1 MNNIANKKI
10 LLIICGG
17 ISAYKSLEI
26 IRLLK
31 KKGATVKT
39 ILTKSAKEFVT
50 PLSVASL
57 SQGKVYDDL
66 FSHENESEMDH
77 ISLSRWSDLILVAP
91 TTANTI
97 SKLSTGSSD
106 DLASTVILASDKKI
120 FLVPAMNVR
129 MWEHLSTKENLQKLK
144 SFGYQIIGPEIGD
157 MACGEYGEGK
167 MTEPMNIINYIDDYL
182 KDIKK
187 NKEFKALVTAG
198 PTHEYID
205 PVRYISNKSSGKQGY
220 EIAKSLK
227 KNGFETTLISGPTNL
242 DPISGVNLIN
252 VSSAKEMFNATLEN
266 LPVDV
271 AIFSAAVG
279 DYKVKNK
286 EKNKIK
292 KKEKKKIKNKKKK
305 KKKKNKKK
313 KKIKKKES
321 IDLSLEKNID
331 ILGHISKHNSLR
343 PKIVIGFAAETNN
356 LIKNSKIKLA
366 EKNCDWIIAN
376 DVSNPSIG
384 FESDFNE
391 VSIFYKNMSNEK
403 LTKMKKSL
411 LADKIVK
418 RVISQLN

>member
-1 MNNIANKKI
+1 MNNIENKKI
-10 LLIICGG
+10 LLVICGG
-17 ISAYKSLEI
+17 ISAYKSLEV

-31 KKGATVKT
+31 KQGATVKS

-57 SQGKVYDDL
+57 TQEKVYDDL

-91 TTANTI
+91 ATANTI

-106 DLASTVILASDKKI
+106 DLASTVILASNKDV

-129 MWEHLSTKENLQKLK
+129 MWEHPSTRENLQKLRI
-144 SFGYQIIGPEIGD
+144 FGYTIVGPEIGD
-157 MACGEYGEGK
+157 MACGEYGKGK
-167 MTEPMNIINYIDDYL
+167 MTEPLNIINYVDEYF
-182 KDIKK
+182 KNIKK
-187 NKEFKALVTAG
+187 NKNFKALVTAG

-205 PVRYISNKSSGKQGY
+205 PVRFISNKSSGKQGY

-227 KNGFETTLISGPTNL
+227 KNGFETTLVSGPTSL
-242 DPISGVNLIN
+242 GPIPGVNLIN
-252 VSSAKEMFNATLEN
+252 VNSAEEMFNVTLEN

-271 AIFSAAVG
+271 AIFSAAVA

-286 EKNKIK
+286 EKD
-292 KKEKKKIKNKKKK
+292 
-305 KKKKNKKK
+305 
-313 KKIKKKES
+313 KIKKKES
-321 IDLSLEKNID
+321 MDLSLEKNID
-331 ILGHISKHNSLR
+331 ILGHISNHNSLR

-356 LIKNSKIKLA
+356 LTKNSKTKLS

-376 DVSNPSIG
+376 DVSDPSIG

-391 VSIFYKNMSNEK
+391 VSIFYKNMDNEK
-403 LTKMKKSL
+403 LPKMKKSL